1 MVKRLPTTQETR
13 VRSLGQ
19 EDPLKKEM
27 AISSSIL
34 TWEIHRDRSPWGRK
48 ESDAIEQLHFHFICI
63 TESLCHTAVINT
75 I

>member
-1 MVKRLPTTQETR
+1 MAQRVKNPPATQETR

-34 TWEIHRDRSPWGRK
+34 TWEIHRDRSPWGR
-48 ESDAIEQLHFHFICI
+48 
-63 TESLCHTAVINT
+63 
-75 I
+75 